1 MHPQS
6 ADFGFLSFGLVLL
19 AACVISVPIARR
31 LRISAIVAYL
41 FAGAVI
47 GPWGFGVIS
56 APTAMLAVAGLAVA
70 AWGLALPGPAWVWGL
85 AIAGT
90 GIATGLFYPRFFAA
104 MTTAAPPELRARVLA
119 SVTIAISAPGPL
131 GFLAAGL
138 VSEHSTFASRVLVG
152 GTATVAAV
160 ISWATWLRASPAPN
174 ATPS

>member
-1 MHPQS
+1 
-6 ADFGFLSFGLVLL
+6 
-19 AACVISVPIARR
+19 
-31 LRISAIVAYL
+31 
-41 FAGAVI
+41 
-47 GPWGFGVIS
+47 
-56 APTAMLAVAGLAVA
+56 MLAVAGLAVA

-138 VSEHSTFASRVLVG
+138 VSEHSTFASRMLVG

-160 ISWATWLRASPAPN
+160 IVLLSPLASRAPGDVTLSM
-174 ATPS
+174 